1 MSLFEF
7 FNVTCS
13 IVFVLYIWFDTTAFF
28 DYSKLLGIRCLYEG
42 YESAP
47 PNLTYTQYLF
57 LHRVR
62 LSKNNPLLI
71 FLLKL
76 ITCPICTCVWVSLIA
91 CSVTGEPWYTPIQF
105 CLSLTLYTFIHK
117 YTN

>member
-1 MSLFEF
+1 MSLFDF

-28 DYSKLLGIRCLYEG
+28 DYCKLLGIRSFYEG
-42 YESAP
+42 YESSP

-62 LSKNNPLLI
+62 LSKNIPFLFFLI
-71 FLLKL
+71 KL
-76 ITCPICTCVWVSLIA
+76 ITCPICTCVWLSLIA
-91 CSVTGEPWYTPIQF
+91 CSIAGVFIYTPLHF
-105 CLSLTLYTFIHK
+105 CLSLTLYTFLHK